1 MKIEQKQ
8 YKNGVWQTKLSEVN
22 SASCQLV
29 IVFGAPELVS
39 QPDIID
45 YLSNEYG
52 NAQIVFAS
60 TAGEIINESVLDST
74 IISTAVEFEKTKI
87 QSLKTNID
95 QHENSYQAGKYLAK
109 KLPSIDLQGIFI
121 ISDGTLVDGGEFTRG
136 LNENCKHP
144 VPITGGLAGDAARFQ
159 KTLTGLNEMPAQGNI
174 IAVGFY
180 GSHLLIGHG
189 SLGGWDE
196 FGYER
201 EITKSNKNILYD
213 IDGKNALELYKNYLG
228 DYANELPG
236 SALLFPLSIREKNS
250 DKYLIRTILAVDNEN
265 QSMVFAGNIPQ
276 GSKARLMRAN
286 INKLIEASAI
296 AAKNSI
302 EAMGLVKPQLTI
314 MISCIGRKIILD
326 SRTSEEVESAMSI
339 IGEDVPIS
347 GFYSYGGISP
357 FGAGLPCELHNQTMT
372 ITTFAEY

>member
-8 YKNGVWQTKLSEVN
+8 YKNGVWQTKLSEITA
-22 SASCQLV
+22 ASCQLV
-29 IVFGAPELVS
+29 IVFGAPELVL
-39 QPDIID
+39 QPDIYN
-45 YLSNEYG
+45 YLSNEYR
-52 NAQIVFAS
+52 NSQIVFAS
-60 TAGEIINESVLDST
+60 TAGEIINDSVLDST
-74 IISTAVEFEKTKI
+74 IISTAIEFEKTKI
-87 QSLKTNID
+87 QCLKTNIH
-95 QHENSYQAGKYLAK
+95 QHENSYEAGKYLAK
-109 KLPSIDLQGIFI
+109 KLPSTNLQGIFI

-159 KTLTGLNEMPAQGNI
+159 KTLTGLNEIPAQGNI

-201 EITKSNKNILYD
+201 EITKSNKNILYEL
-213 IDGKNALELYKNYLG
+213 DGKNALELYKNYLG
-228 DYANELPG
+228 DYVNELPG

-276 GSKARLMRAN
+276 GCKARLMRAN

-302 EAMGLVKPQLTI
+302 EVMGLVKPQLTI
-314 MISCIGRKIILD
+314 MISCVGRKIILD
-326 SRTSEEVESAMSI
+326 SRTGEEVESAMSI

-357 FGAGLPCELHNQTMT
+357 FAAGLPCELHNQTMT